1 MRMFICTFPH
11 MRTLKFFCAAFA
23 IVATGL
29 PTSAQNVRTNSSG
42 AQAELHI
49 RVIVAPVIFPP
60 RHDKRKDRDD
70 GGVSYDLTQEQHL
83 SITEEVRQMLVNV
96 DGKAADQQP
105 VQLTTIVAK

>member
-1 MRMFICTFPH
+1 MFICTFPH

-23 IVATGL
+23 IITAGL
-29 PTSAQNVRTNSSG
+29 PASAQNVRTNNNG

-60 RHDKRKDRDD
+60 RHDRNKDHDD
-70 GGVSYDLTQEQHL
+70 GIVSYNLTSQEQQL
-83 SITEEVRQMLVNV
+83 SITEDVRRMLVSV
-96 DGKAADQQP
+96 DGKAAELQP

>member
-23 IVATGL
+23 IITAGL
-29 PTSAQNVRTNSSG
+29 PASTENGRTNG

-60 RHDKRKDRDD
+60 RHDRHKGRDD
-70 GGVSYDLTQEQHL
+70 GNVSYNLTSQEQHL
-83 SITEEVRQMLVNV
+83 SITEEVRRMLVNV
-96 DGKAADQQP
+96 DGKAAEQQP
-105 VQLTTIVAK
+105 VQLTTIVVR